1 MQFRCAGIRD
11 TTDGGMGLG
20 LGVFFQ
26 GCHIHCKGCQNPDL
40 QDPSGG
46 YNANTDTIVHIVS
59 TYDYYDSIVFLG
71 GEPTEQEEALLDIA
85 SRVNIPCI
93 LFTGKYYRELS
104 NEIKDIMY
112 MIVDGPYIEE
122 CKTGTFPASYNQ
134 RIYINGKMQK
144 IIWEEIEPNK
154 WKQTRQKQ

>member
-59 TYDYYDSIVFLG
+59 TYDYYNSIVFLG

-85 SRVNIPCI
+85 SRVNIPCV
-93 LFTGKYYRELS
+93 LFTGRSYEELS
-104 NEIKDIMY
+104 SDIKDKMY
-112 MIVDGPYIEE
+112 MVIDGPYIEE
-122 CKTGTFPASYNQ
+122 LHTGGFPASSNQ
-134 RIYINGKMQK
+134 NIYIRG
-144 IIWEEIEPNK
+144 I
-154 WKQTRQKQ
+154 KQ